1 MSTST
6 KEKAPVAGMLGG
18 YSDRGPMLNH
28 EGEHTTSFAQRT
40 TRRATVTTTH
50 PCNPYRRR

>member
-28 EGEHTTSFAQRT
+28 EGEHTPSFAQRA